1 MPIGNSVHALTLDDN
16 NDLYIGTGH
25 DDLFR
30 YDGTNFTRF
39 KISPAGRIFPMDIHP
54 DGTIYYFVQWGPQ
67 SYFKND
73 MIHVY
78 DNYPGGNDANSS
90 FSMSLVIHNSG
101 NVWCDTGFIGYDA
114 QPGCYI
120 WDGTDWTYWKDLNTP
135 FNPDSL
141 EDPSIP
147 SIGTQYSF
155 ERLIGEAPEWRYLDG
170 FG

>member
-1 MPIGNSVHALTLDDN
+1 MEQFIILYNGDHKVTL
-16 NDLYIGTGH
+16 
-25 DDLFR
+25 
-30 YDGTNFTRF
+30 
-39 KISPAGRIFPMDIHP
+39 
-54 DGTIYYFVQWGPQ
+54 
-67 SYFKND
+67 KND

-155 ERLIGEAPEWRYLDG
+155 ERLIGEAPNGDIWMVLDNVLWRYRPSIG
-170 FG
+170 GYPN